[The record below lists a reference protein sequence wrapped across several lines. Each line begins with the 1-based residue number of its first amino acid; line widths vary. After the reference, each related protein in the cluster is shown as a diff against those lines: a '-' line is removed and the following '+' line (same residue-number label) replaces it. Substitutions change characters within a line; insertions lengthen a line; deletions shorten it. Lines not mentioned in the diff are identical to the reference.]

1 MMRVG
6 ICGAHRVGKSTLA
19 RLLAD
24 RMALTM
30 IDAGVS
36 KVFAEMGLSPSSTLD
51 ASSRLSVQERI
62 LKKFEQVMSG
72 GERVIIDRTPI
83 DMVAYLLADMNQQHY
98 QEAGVSERVMDYIK
112 ECFETARKALDFVIY
127 VPPGIPLE
135 QAEGKGLI
143 DQGYIQATH
152 WLMKSA
158 LADSGV
164 RYGTMPTGMIDLETR
179 CQWAESAICFHL

>member
-1 MMRVG
+1 
-6 ICGAHRVGKSTLA
+6 
-19 RLLAD
+19 
-24 RMALTM
+24 
-30 IDAGVS
+30 
-36 KVFAEMGLSPSSTLD
+36 
-51 ASSRLSVQERI
+51 
-62 LKKFEQVMSG
+62 MSQN
-72 GERVIIDRTPI
+72 RRDLCPNC
-83 DMVAYLLADMNQQHY
+83 LNSL
-98 QEAGVSERVMDYIK
+98 VSERVMDYIK
-112 ECFETARKALDFVIY
+112 ECFETARKTLDFVIY